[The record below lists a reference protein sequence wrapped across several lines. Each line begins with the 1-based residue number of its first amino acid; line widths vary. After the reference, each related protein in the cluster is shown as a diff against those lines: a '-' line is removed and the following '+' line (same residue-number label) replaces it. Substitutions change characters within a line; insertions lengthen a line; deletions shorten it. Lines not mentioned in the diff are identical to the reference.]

1 MTIYHK
7 QTLLGMVRPLLQEL
21 CCGVPGMIPGDDIII
36 IIIFVMMTM
45 AMTMMM
51 TMMMMTSHHPR
62 KMGRKEMAVGTIHAK
77 AIIRQATLTVMMMM
91 MMIIIIM
98 IK

>member
-1 MTIYHK
+1 MIYHK

-45 AMTMMM
+45 VM

-77 AIIRQATLTVMMMM
+77 AIIRQATLTVMMM
-91 MMIIIIM
+91 IIM

>member
-1 MTIYHK
+1 
-7 QTLLGMVRPLLQEL
+7 MVRPLLQEL

-45 AMTMMM
+45 VM

-77 AIIRQATLTVMMMM
+77 AIIRQATLTVMMM
-91 MMIIIIM
+91 IIM

>member
-1 MTIYHK
+1 MLISEIFVMTIYHK

-45 AMTMMM
+45 VM

-77 AIIRQATLTVMMMM
+77 AIIRQATLTVMMM
-91 MMIIIIM
+91 IIM